1 MVNLYFLF
9 KKKLFSC
16 PIFSGYGNI
25 APVTF
30 EGRLFCIFFALIG
43 IPLTL
48 TVIADWGRLFAT
60 ATTSLAKNL
69 PVSSKYFVRKYFL
82 LLHE

>member
-1 MVNLYFLF
+1 MFQLQFIKNLHSTYFTN
-9 KKKLFSC
+9 
-16 PIFSGYGNI
+16 IFFQGYGNI

-69 PVSSKYFVRKYFL
+69 PISSEYMKQHR
-82 LLHE
+82 